1 MFVNSVVSFMVLIV
15 NNGKIGLRC
24 RGGVKRKG
32 VRKEE
37 VVVGDRNRVRGEG
50 GV

>member
-1 MFVNSVVSFMVLIV
+1 M
-15 NNGKIGLRC
+15 
-24 RGGVKRKG
+24 KRKG

-50 GV
+50 GLKLQDLVVRWRTI